1 MLAVDLV
8 TQMLTF
14 DPATRI
20 TVTEALDHPWLA
32 SYHEVT
38 DEPECPTKF
47 EAWRKIE
54 ELETLEEFRE
64 ALWTEIE
71 DYRKEVRGINID
83 LSAISRRAATTNVEK
98 QASDPA
104 AIPNA
109 DKLDGITKETS
120 AVSAAMDDDAK
131 MAEQEEKGAEL
142 APLPS
147 QEQFRHPISP
157 TDPVVTYARRSSLM
171 QPSRQ
176 ASTYNSPLMS
186 SQQHLPAYIEAHA
199 MDTGG
204 LGAVT
209 FPTQGYVVP
218 GRSRTTSI
226 AGGEVAR
233 KLLRTLSTVS
243 IYESAQGLPGGLAE
257 IAPIGKYI
265 MDMHPTAADAPPS
278 EMPRDFGI
286 GDHEMYG
293 GSGADEGGD
302 RQDQMPVVEDHHEK
316 EKKEGRFRIA

>member
-1 MLAVDLV
+1 
-8 TQMLTF
+8 MLTF

-20 TVTEALDHPWLA
+20 TVTDALDHPWLA
-32 SYHEVT
+32 SYHDVA
-38 DEPECPTKF
+38 DEPECPVKF

-71 DYRKEVRGINID
+71 DYRKEVRGFNID
-83 LSAISRRAATTNVEK
+83 LSALSRRAATAYAERQSTE
-98 QASDPA
+98 SPA
-104 AIPNA
+104 VMNA
-109 DKLDGITKETS
+109 EELDGMTEASTITAT
-120 AVSAAMDDDAK
+120 DDDATK
-131 MAEQEEKGAEL
+131 VAEQEEKEAEL

-147 QEQFRHPISP
+147 HEQLRHPISP

-186 SQQHLPAYIEAHA
+186 APQHLPAFVEGHSTEAG
-199 MDTGG
+199 GG
-204 LGAVT
+204 LGAIT
-209 FPTQGYVVP
+209 FPAQGFVVP

-226 AGGEVAR
+226 AGGDMAR

-265 MDMHPTAADAPPS
+265 VDMDSTAADAPPS
-278 EMPRDFGI
+278 EMPRDFGMS
-286 GDHEMYG
+286 DYEMH
-293 GSGADEGGD
+293 GADDHDRGETLVVDGKNEG
-302 RQDQMPVVEDHHEK
+302 EK
-316 EKKEGRFRIA
+316 DGIFRIARVLQRTSAALGH

>member
-1 MLAVDLV
+1 
-8 TQMLTF
+8 MLTF

-20 TVTEALDHPWLA
+20 TVTDALDHPWLA

-38 DEPECPTKF
+38 DEPECPIKF

-54 ELETLEEFRE
+54 ELETIEEFRE

-83 LSAISRRAATTNVEK
+83 LSALSRRAVAAHAEK
-98 QASDPA
+98 QALESTA
-104 AIPNA
+104 VVNA
-109 DKLDGITKETS
+109 DEPDSMAKEASTITTTT
-120 AVSAAMDDDAK
+120 DDDTANA
-131 MAEQEEKGAEL
+131 AEQDEKEAEL

-147 QEQFRHPISP
+147 HDQLRHPISS

-176 ASTYNSPLMS
+176 ASTYNSPLLS
-186 SQQHLPAYIEAHA
+186 SQQHLPAFIEGHSTDAG
-199 MDTGG
+199 GG
-204 LGAVT
+204 LGAIT
-209 FPTQGYVVP
+209 FPAQGFVVP

-226 AGGEVAR
+226 AGGEVTR

-257 IAPIGKYI
+257 IAPIGRYI
-265 MDMHPTAADAPPS
+265 VNMNSTAADAPPS
-278 EMPRDFGI
+278 EMPRDFGLS
-286 GDHEMYG
+286 DYEMYG
-293 GSGADEGGD
+293 TDEHGRGDTHAADEKNVRDKDG
-302 RQDQMPVVEDHHEK
+302 M
-316 EKKEGRFRIA
+316 FRIA